1 MNLIPKFSYHTEE
14 VHKCLQKPT
23 ARDKNVRRIKRN
35 FKLKHYNEIFFSQS
49 ERDPRTDQRTDKS
62 SYRVACPVSSQ
73 AKVGWKG

>member
-35 FKLKHYNEIFFSQS
+35 FKLKHYNEIFFRSPS
-49 ERDPRTDQRTDKS
+49 VTHERTSGRAKALIELRVQLARRPR
-62 SYRVACPVSSQ
+62 
-73 AKVGWKG
+73 